1 MRVVILLLLCSRI
14 GAESFHLNVKG
25 TVNLFDGEYEWDDVK
40 KLYERV
46 QIDDHTGFKEYIEW
60 NGTVWELKSES
71 NDLESDTTIVTI
83 SSGESLELD
92 KDGALDWSIQRM
104 PNPNNRW
111 VVNLDKNAVESFT
124 SPPSPFSQFVDPW
137 GKSPFDIVIEN
148 LREWTGRD
156 IVLYGRWELL
166 HTFAFYATSKNARE
180 IKKQL
185 DTWGLVASFESE
197 CIGVVKDW
205 GRDYLTNFKPQWDP
219 GTLTGNGTYVFIFD
233 TGIAPTHPLLS
244 GKVDQTLSKNYI
256 NPMSSWEDDHGHGT
270 HVASIAAGVAPNA
283 NLVSVKVLDSQGT
296 GYSTSIINAAND
308 IFTKVA
314 SLGADGIIFS
324 MSLGFAVTVPSI
336 DSLIN
341 TAYDVYAI
349 QTVVA
354 AGNAG
359 ADTCSQGAS
368 PQSARTSI
376 AVGSL
381 ISHEDPTLSY
391 FSNYGDCSIP
401 FRQKVEDYDL
411 NALRLSGYTCAH
423 SIIASITTFQSASDQ
438 CYDLQSQCYGVLK
451 KDCDV
456 AVGPFY
462 ICTSAPYSYPG
473 HCVYNIPSHKN
484 VETYAPGSNIIGA
497 NWLGGTISKSGTS
510 MACPYVSGLLAL
522 LIERQFTTV
531 STFGVEEQIIEG
543 SCRADPNIIH
553 SNGYSRIKGCVTSA
567 KLIHNYQENYT
578 ETPWFPNVLPDHNT
592 PSTRNVLIGIVT
604 LVAVAGIIGA
614 VGSVSYAPSGAK
626 YSVFPQRSHIQ
637 YSIMPVLNA
646 VKTK

>member
-1 MRVVILLLLCSRI
+1 MRVTIILCVCSCI
-14 GAESFHLNVKG
+14 CAESFHLNVKG
-25 TVNLFDGEYEWDDVK
+25 TVNLFDGDYEWDDVK
-40 KLYERV
+40 KMYERV
-46 QIDDHTGFKEYIEW
+46 QIDNHTGFKEYIEW

-71 NDLESDTTIVTI
+71 NDLESDTTIITI
-83 SSGESLELD
+83 ASGESLELD
-92 KDGALDWSIQRM
+92 KDGALDWSIQYM
-104 PNPNNRW
+104 PNPNNKW
-111 VVNLDKNAVESFT
+111 VVNLDKNAVESFVLSLGMPL
-124 SPPSPFSQFVDPW
+124 SPALL
-137 GKSPFDIVIEN
+137 IVIEK
-148 LREWTGRD
+148 LKERTGND
-156 IVLYGRWELL
+156 IVLYGKWELL
-166 HTFAFYATSKNARE
+166 HTFAFYGTSKNARE
-180 IKKQL
+180 VKELL
-185 DTWGLVASFESE
+185 DKWGLLESFESE
-197 CIGVVKDW
+197 RIGVVKDW

-233 TGIAPTHPLLS
+233 TGIAPTHPLLT
-244 GKVDQTLSKNYI
+244 GKVDQLLSQNYI
-256 NPMSSWEDDHGHGT
+256 NGWSSWEDDHGHGT

-296 GYSTSIINAAND
+296 GYSTSIIAAAND
-308 IFTKVA
+308 IFTKVNG
-314 SLGADGIIFS
+314 LGAGRIIFS
-324 MSLGFAVTVPSI
+324 MSLGFSVTVTSI

-349 QTVVA
+349 PTVVA

-359 ADTCSQGAS
+359 ADTCSQGTS

-411 NALRLSGYTCAH
+411 NALILSGYTCAH
-423 SIIASITTFQSASDQ
+423 SITASITTFQSASDQ
-438 CYDLQSQCYGVLK
+438 CYDLQSGCYGVLK

-462 ICTSAPYSYPG
+462 VCTSVPYSYSG

-522 LIERQFTTV
+522 LIERQFTTA
-531 STFGVEEQIIEG
+531 STFGAKEQIVEA

-553 SNGYSRIKGCVTSA
+553 STGYSRIKGCVTSA
-567 KLIHNYQENYT
+567 KLIHNHQDNYT

-592 PSTRNVLIGIVT
+592 PSTQNVLIGIVT

-614 VGSVSYAPSGAK
+614 VGSASYVHSGAK
-626 YSVFPQRSHIQ
+626 YSVFPHRSHIR
-637 YSIMPVLNA
+637 YSITPVLHA